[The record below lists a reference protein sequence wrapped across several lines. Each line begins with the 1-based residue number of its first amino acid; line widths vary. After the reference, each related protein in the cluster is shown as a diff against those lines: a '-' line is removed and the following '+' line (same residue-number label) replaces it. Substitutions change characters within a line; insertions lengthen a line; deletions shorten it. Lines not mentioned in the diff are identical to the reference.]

1 MKTNILILF
10 LLVFNFS
17 FAQHIIILDTTNSKF
32 RTDLEKLYAERNQ
45 QTLNSFKVNEDKSI
59 RKNCID
65 NYTELNKE
73 FKLKIKKG
81 TFIND
86 TFYSTYLN
94 NLLQQIVENNP
105 EYDQIK
111 NTTLLLAFSENPNA
125 YAIGDDVVVLE
136 LPLITKLKSEHEL
149 AFIICHEISHNLLKH
164 SYKSIVKR
172 AKYAKSDVLK
182 KQIKTVKKTKFGK
195 GAMASN
201 FLKETVYS
209 NRKENRFK
217 EHEAD
222 SLGTILF
229 KNSFKDNHGI
239 VLQTLKTLETL
250 DVATDSLVTDDYKR
264 LFTTSNQPFNDQWI
278 NTEEFS
284 KYKYDK
290 TSKFW
295 NVDSLRT
302 HPDALVRAN
311 YIEDKFKIKETEF
324 KIIDNQKF
332 NELKTQAKYHY
343 VLGLFALENYGE
355 SLYESL
361 ILLKNDENNAYV
373 KNIVKENLIKIIDAK
388 QRYEFNKYVDT
399 PNFKSYSNSYNTFL
413 TFIRELRI
421 NELKEILR
429 HYTT

>member
-1 MKTNILILF
+1 M
-10 LLVFNFS
+10 
-17 FAQHIIILDTTNSKF
+17 
-32 RTDLEKLYAERNQ
+32 
-45 QTLNSFKVNEDKSI
+45 
-59 RKNCID
+59 
-65 NYTELNKE
+65 
-73 FKLKIKKG
+73 
-81 TFIND
+81 
-86 TFYSTYLN
+86 
-94 NLLQQIVENNP
+94 
-105 EYDQIK
+105 
-111 NTTLLLAFSENPNA
+111 
-125 YAIGDDVVVLE
+125 
-136 LPLITKLKSEHEL
+136 

-172 AKYAKSDVLK
+172 AKYANSDVLK
-182 KQIKTVKKTKFGK
+182 KQIKSVKKTKFGK

-201 FLKETVYS
+201 FLKENVYN

-229 KNSFKDNHGI
+229 KNTFKGNQGI
-239 VLQTLKTLETL
+239 VIQTLKSLETL
-250 DVATDSLVTDDYKR
+250 DVATDSLVINDFKK

-278 NTEEFS
+278 NTDEFTI
-284 KYKYDK
+284 YKYDK

-302 HPDALVRAN
+302 HPDALVRAK
-311 YIEDKFKIKETEF
+311 YIEEKFKITESEN
-324 KIIDNQKF
+324 KMTENLNF

-343 VLGLFALENYGE
+343 VLGLYSLENYGE

-361 ILLKNDENNAYV
+361 ILLKNEENNIYV

-413 TFIRELRI
+413 TFIRELRM
-421 NELKEILR
+421 NEIKEILT
-429 HYTT
+429 HYST